1 MYMSQIVY
9 MTQTVKQYLNQT
21 IPNKVLMFNGTSYDL
36 VIPIQG
42 SMNLIMQQY
51 HIHVQLVLVEDI
63 SGQQCFK
70 DGVCA
75 VSQPVY

>member
-9 MTQTVKQYLNQT
+9 MTQTVKQYLNQM
-21 IPNKVLMFNGTSYDL
+21 ILNKVLMFNGTSYDL

-51 HIHVQLVLVEDI
+51 HIHVQLVLVEHI

-70 DGVCA
+70 DGVRA
-75 VSQPVY
+75 VSQAVY

>member
-51 HIHVQLVLVEDI
+51 HIHVQLVLVEHI

-70 DGVCA
+70 DDVPA
-75 VSQPVY
+75 VSQAVY

>member
-36 VIPIQG
+36 VIPIKG

-70 DGVCA
+70 DGVRA
-75 VSQPVY
+75 VSQAVH